1 MKNDS
6 SSSKPLSSAKELT
19 LYKKAFALAMAI
31 FEVTKRFRL
40 KKNTLSQARLC
51 LACGYIMA
59 NQHRELTAS
68 CAQIGRMIGGM
79 FSKVESFL
87 LSDG

>member
-1 MKNDS
+1 
-6 SSSKPLSSAKELT
+6 
-19 LYKKAFALAMAI
+19 MAI
-31 FEVTKRFRL
+31 FEVTKRFPPEEKYAL
-40 KKNTLSQARLC
+40 TSEIM